1 MEMNLVFGRSIGLRG
16 QGCPDCGKVWEDS
29 GVEKTVSSINWEEK
43 VATQVMFLCPT
54 CLRDGG
60 TSL

>member
-1 MEMNLVFGRSIGLRG
+1 MVLGRSIGPLG

-29 GVEKTVSSINWEEK
+29 GVERTLSSINWEEEK
-43 VATQVMFLCPT
+43 EEEYTQVMFLCQ
-54 CLRDGG
+54 GG